1 MDPRAVPFSFSH
13 SPRSPRP
20 SFWKGA
26 LQWVPAWSLEQLAA
40 FSPGLRGTR
49 AQLWVVR
56 GREVRVGRRS
66 WGFRLEPAMEPELC
80 LSQRAVWGG
89 GWGGLPA
96 RAGRFGRNGN
106 VGKPAPARNPRFH
119 SCLDFPASD
128 FPLNIRDA
136 IQLEERLETGF
147 PALSSCASRRRTFAQ
162 SIYLLQAGHP
172 GLRHF

>member
-66 WGFRLEPAMEPELC
+66 WGFRLEPALEPEL
-80 LSQRAVWGG
+80 LSFPESSLGWGVWGV
-89 GWGGLPA
+89 
-96 RAGRFGRNGN
+96 F
-106 VGKPAPARNPRFH
+106 
-119 SCLDFPASD
+119 
-128 FPLNIRDA
+128 
-136 IQLEERLETGF
+136 Q
-147 PALSSCASRRRTFAQ
+147 
-162 SIYLLQAGHP
+162 P
-172 GLRHF
+172 GLGDLAGMEMLESPRRLGTLASIHVLIFRPAIFL